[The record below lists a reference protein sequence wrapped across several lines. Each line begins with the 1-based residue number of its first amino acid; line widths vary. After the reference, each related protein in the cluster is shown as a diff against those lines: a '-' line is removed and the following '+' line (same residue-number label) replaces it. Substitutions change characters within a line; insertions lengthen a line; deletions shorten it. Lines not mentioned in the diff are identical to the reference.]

1 MPYDVTCDI
10 SLILFLKFGKD
21 RDCLRTF
28 TLAIPIPYDVTCRIS
43 LVSCLKFDEDA
54 DWALLLRVLTV
65 NWIVSVLQWR
75 TRQMFWS
82 RWKCCPLSG
91 MSWQNRWEAWH
102 QRRSAVVQ
110 RLKQAQTVHRL
121 HRKAIQWCIDL
132 TRTQE
137 TRNVFCGS
145 RTWFCGKQRSIWDG
159 KISCVLAV

>member
-65 NWIVSVLQWR
+65 N
-75 TRQMFWS
+75 
-82 RWKCCPLSG
+82 
-91 MSWQNRWEAWH
+91 
-102 QRRSAVVQ
+102 
-110 RLKQAQTVHRL
+110 
-121 HRKAIQWCIDL
+121 
-132 TRTQE
+132 
-137 TRNVFCGS
+137 
-145 RTWFCGKQRSIWDG
+145 
-159 KISCVLAV
+159 